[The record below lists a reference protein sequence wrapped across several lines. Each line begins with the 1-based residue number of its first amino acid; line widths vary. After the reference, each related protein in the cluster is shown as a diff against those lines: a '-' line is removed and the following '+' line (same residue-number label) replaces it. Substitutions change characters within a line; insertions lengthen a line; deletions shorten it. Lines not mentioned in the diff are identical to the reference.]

1 MSSPTTAAQKRRRG
15 QYKSLVS
22 CRTPEASSPATRLF
36 SSVGA
41 GRQISAASCSSKRS
55 AQAFFSGIASTQS
68 QDPTKLFLREQFQA
82 RCREHA
88 RKARQRTVS
97 ERRGYGSSSDA
108 GGFVIG
114 IGDEEE
120 MDCDEEETEDD
131 IMQDELFRRIMQSAN
146 HRTKH
151 AYRLSYSLEVGS
163 SFDPDLEDVSTWES
177 ELKTNPPPSTTTS
190 TLCSPMPIS
199 TPPPSILHSAS
210 KITSTPPTSSSR
222 MSVSNMAS
230 SGPYSIPDDVDD
242 DELQAYAE
250 QYAIFADFADID
262 PNTDEFA
269 LLSDLEEEPGQE
281 AGRQHRDENQDRDM
295 DTS

>member
-1 MSSPTTAAQKRRRG
+1 MHTHTPSTPSRSATTTSTRRYQPHHSSPLVSNDSSPAHGPSPSTHRSSSPPLIPMSSPTTAAQKRRRG

-55 AQAFFSGIASTQS
+55 AQEFFSGIASTQS

-131 IMQDELFRRIMQSAN
+131 IMQDEVCFRLLF
-146 HRTKH
+146 
-151 AYRLSYSLEVGS
+151 
-163 SFDPDLEDVSTWES
+163 
-177 ELKTNPPPSTTTS
+177 
-190 TLCSPMPIS
+190 
-199 TPPPSILHSAS
+199 
-210 KITSTPPTSSSR
+210 
-222 MSVSNMAS
+222 
-230 SGPYSIPDDVDD
+230 
-242 DELQAYAE
+242 YA
-250 QYAIFADFADID
+250 
-262 PNTDEFA
+262 
-269 LLSDLEEEPGQE
+269 GC
-281 AGRQHRDENQDRDM
+281 
-295 DTS
+295 